1 MINVVEWTRLEPWRV
16 ARARTDRDETVIV
29 KWSGPHAAR
38 THSEEWRLRTEVA
51 ALRFLAEDL
60 GVRLAPRVLAEDL
73 AGGGWCWR
81 TSRRGSR
88 WTGCCAAM
96 GLRRTRRGWRRSPG
110 PGVSWAR

>member
-73 AGGGWCWR
+73 AGGAGGAGGPRAADRAGRAVAPRWG
-81 TSRRGSR
+81 SGARG
-88 WTGCCAAM
+88 AA
-96 GLRRTRRGWRRSPG
+96 GGVRPG
-110 PGVSWAR
+110 PG